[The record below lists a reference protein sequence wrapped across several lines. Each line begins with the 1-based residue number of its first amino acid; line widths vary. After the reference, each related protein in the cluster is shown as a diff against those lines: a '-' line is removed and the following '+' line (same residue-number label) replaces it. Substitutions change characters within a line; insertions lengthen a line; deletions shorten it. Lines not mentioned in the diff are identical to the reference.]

1 MSGHSKWANI
11 KNKKEKTDSQRGRIF
26 TKIGRELA
34 IAVKEGGP
42 DPVNNNK
49 LRDVI
54 AKAKANNM
62 PNDNIAR
69 SIKKAAGEGS
79 SVNYEE
85 ITYEGYGPGNIAVI
99 VSVLTDNRNRTAAEM
114 RHIFDKSGGNLGN
127 SGCVAWMF
135 DKKGLIVIERTAS
148 MDEDEVMMQAL
159 EAGAADFIAQDDAFE
174 IYTDP
179 LEFSKVREALEA
191 LKYEFISAEVQM
203 IPQNTVTITD
213 PETVEKIER
222 FLEKLDENEDV
233 QEVFHN
239 GILPE
244 EE

>member
-85 ITYEGYGPGNIAVI
+85 ITYEGYGPGNMAVI
-99 VSVLTDNRNRTAAEM
+99 VSVVTDNRNRTAAEM

-127 SGCVAWMF
+127 SGCVGWMF
-135 DKKGLIVIERTAS
+135 DKKGLIVIERTAK

-159 EAGAADFIAQDDAFE
+159 EAGAADFVAQDDAFE

-179 LEFSKVREALEA
+179 MEFSKVREALEA
-191 LKYEFISAEVQM
+191 LKYEFISADVQM

-213 PETVEKIER
+213 PETVEKISR
-222 FLEKLDENEDV
+222 FLERLDENEDV

-244 EE
+244 DA

>member
-85 ITYEGYGPGNIAVI
+85 ITYEGYGPGNMAVI

-127 SGCVAWMF
+127 SGCVGWMF

-159 EAGAADFIAQDDAFE
+159 EAGAADFIALDDAFE

-179 LEFSKVREALEA
+179 MEFSKVREALEA
-191 LKYEFISAEVQM
+191 LKYEFISADVQM

-244 EE
+244 DA

>member
-1 MSGHSKWANI
+1 
-11 KNKKEKTDSQRGRIF
+11 
-26 TKIGRELA
+26 
-34 IAVKEGGP
+34 
-42 DPVNNNK
+42 
-49 LRDVI
+49 
-54 AKAKANNM
+54 
-62 PNDNIAR
+62 
-69 SIKKAAGEGS
+69 
-79 SVNYEE
+79 
-85 ITYEGYGPGNIAVI
+85 
-99 VSVLTDNRNRTAAEM
+99 
-114 RHIFDKSGGNLGN
+114 
-127 SGCVAWMF
+127 
-135 DKKGLIVIERTAS
+135 
-148 MDEDEVMMQAL
+148 MMQAL

>member
-1 MSGHSKWANI
+1 MSEHSNGPTLKI
-11 KNKKEKTDSQRGRIF
+11 KGKDGLQRGRIF

-135 DKKGLIVIERTAS
+135 DKKGLIVIERTAK

-213 PETVEKIER
+213 PESVEKIER